1 MAIFHAFDSQAL
13 SKSYL
18 NELLICKWACFVFIK
33 LRLNSNARLCLRWMP
48 PIIFSEDNEVEQLW
62 SIKQN
67 PFPAGKNGRKYVTK
81 SLALRNPTYFH
92 QRPIC
97 TSCCP
102 NFQFELD
109 RRSNSYYA
117 DWILSWE
124 LAMWRCESHKMA
136 KRCLHMYHIS
146 NMFVLDDC
154 SRALNGEWMRIYR
167 KKSRVAVHFIRPPL
181 ILTWTCVS

>member
-92 QRPIC
+92 QRSIC

-117 DWILSWE
+117 DWILK
-124 LAMWRCESHKMA
+124 L
-136 KRCLHMYHIS
+136 
-146 NMFVLDDC
+146 
-154 SRALNGEWMRIYR
+154 RAGDVTMREPQNGEKVLAHVPYTYR
-167 KKSRVAVHFIRPPL
+167 
-181 ILTWTCVS
+181 TCSF